1 MPSKPPSDDETTADE
16 VAAVDQTDADDVIEV
31 DDAAVDDAVEDG
43 GSVDTDDAEA
53 DDDDVDS
60 DDGEVVVKERKPAAT
75 GGKSGSAKASTGKAG
90 SSSKV
95 SSSADSSS
103 KDSAPGGRQI
113 TLSVRTLVLGLV
125 GALVAFGLIFG
136 VVDNIRVR
144 GQLNDLRDQNANNA
158 KAEQV
163 AGEYAVRAATLDYKD
178 LTPWAANLK
187 KGVSGELSKQFDV
200 AVPAMQQILTPI
212 RMSTTATLVS
222 SKTTD
227 VAGDIYRVTAV
238 VDVTTKSLQTP
249 DGASSLAAYVLTLN
263 KADNWMITA
272 VGDQATPGAPRLPGM
287 PQGGQQQQQTTAP
300 KQPAPAPGG

>member
-1 MPSKPPSDDETTADE
+1 VPTKPPNDDETTADE

-43 GSVDTDDAEA
+43 GSVDTDDTDA
-53 DDDDVDS
+53 DDDVVDS
-60 DDGEVVVKERKPAAT
+60 DDGEVVVKERKRAAT
-75 GGKSGSAKASTGKAG
+75 GGKSGSAKASSGKAG

-95 SSSADSSS
+95 SSSSTDSSS

-125 GALVAFGLIFG
+125 GALVAFGLAFG

-287 PQGGQQQQQTTAP
+287 PQSGQQQQNTAP
-300 KQPAPAPGG
+300 KQPTPAPGG